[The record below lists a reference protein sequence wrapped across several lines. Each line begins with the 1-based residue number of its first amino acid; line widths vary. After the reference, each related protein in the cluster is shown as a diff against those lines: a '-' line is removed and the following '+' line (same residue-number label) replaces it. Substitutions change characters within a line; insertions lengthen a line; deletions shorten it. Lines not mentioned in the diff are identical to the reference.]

1 MILTDEVVN
10 IDVNFTIRPFTDE
23 SQDIFNVVAGVD
35 PYILIEPVDDDGES
49 QVTTF
54 NLDSTG
60 INKEELAWVLEAIAH
75 TLKSGEMTL

>member
-1 MILTDEVVN
+1 MTDEVVN